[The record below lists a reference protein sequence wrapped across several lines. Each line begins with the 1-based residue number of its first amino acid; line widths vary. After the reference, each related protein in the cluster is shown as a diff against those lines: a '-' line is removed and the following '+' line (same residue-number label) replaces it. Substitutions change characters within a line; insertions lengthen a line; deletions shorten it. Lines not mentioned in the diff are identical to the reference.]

1 MADGSLISQATRDK
15 RKHATSTLVTA
26 AIVELVRVAVG
37 NGRSARG
44 RQQPV
49 EGEKP
54 FWKRIEKRARNL
66 HRLSFAWPP
75 RLRLRSILVDE
86 VIVEIFI
93 LQPLRLRS
101 PS

>member
-1 MADGSLISQATRDK
+1 MSQATCDE

-26 AIVELVRVAVG
+26 VG
-37 NGRSARG
+37 NGRSAPG

-54 FWKRIEKRARNL
+54 FWKRDRKRAGNL